1 MSNIL
6 IEQLQAKLPKTMT
19 IPKEIKQLYEW
30 IEQNGYYSDVVH
42 NDENIR
48 FGCLNDRQKV
58 RESWTDNERNGGTN
72 IDFSAPDCPVSDWWI
87 FQNDLDDD
95 IDDRLCV
102 FAQSGADGSQC
113 AFWLNDDN
121 QLKIVHIGSGSGS
134 ALCCVLADNAVDFLR
149 LLAIGYDEI
158 CWDDYFHLSPNE
170 YGEFK
175 VTPNLEFQQWVMK
188 TFNVSI
194 PKTAL
199 EIVKI
204 PAQYGDENSDDE
216 FCRWVHQYVDF

>member
-19 IPKEIKQLYEW
+19 IPKEIKRLYEW

-58 RESWTDNERNGGTN
+58 RESWTDNERNGGTD
-72 IDFSAPDCPVSDWWI
+72 IDFSAPDCPVSDWWR
-87 FQNDLDDD
+87 FQNNLDDD

-158 CWDDYFHLSPNE
+158 CWDDDFHLSPNE
-170 YGEFK
+170 CREFK
-175 VTPNLEFQQWVMK
+175 VNPNLEFQQWVAE
-188 TFNVSI
+188 TFDVSI
-194 PKTAL
+194 PKNAL

-204 PAQYGDENSDDE
+204 PAQYGDENSNDE
-216 FCRWVHQYVDF
+216 FCCWIHKYIDF